1 MSQIKP
7 ELRVVTYMCP
17 THPVQLY
24 ELLLEVLEEAL
35 DCHTTLQYE
44 SRSSGPFPDRP
55 DPFST
60 DKVDIG
66 KYFFIGT
73 VRCTRT
79 YATPNFNRVSSS
91 ITMHISKEKLKDYK
105 ITYFWPVK

>member
-1 MSQIKP
+1 MSQTKP

-24 ELLLEVLEEAL
+24 ELILELLEEAL

-44 SRSSGPFPDRP
+44 SRSPGPFTDRP

-66 KYFFIGT
+66 KSDE
-73 VRCTRT
+73 VR
-79 YATPNFNRVSSS
+79 
-91 ITMHISKEKLKDYK
+91 
-105 ITYFWPVK
+105 